1 MHGITLGCQGFA
13 LVLLVPMYGVTKP
26 LFGVPASADEQIFG
40 AAGEAESNGNATK
53 VSDSFNGISNISYRA
68 PQNDSNYYNYAN
80 AIQGPDR
87 LDNMGFTH
95 YDEFKMENPNQQNE
109 VTEL

>member
-13 LVLLVPMYGVTKP
+13 LVLFVPMYGATKP
-26 LFGVPASADEQIFG
+26 MFGVPASADEQIFG
-40 AAGEAESNGNATK
+40 AAGEAVSNGNATK
-53 VSDSFNGISNISYRA
+53 VSDNFNGISSISHKE
-68 PQNDSNYYNYAN
+68 PHNDNSYYN
-80 AIQGPDR
+80 AIQGSDR

-95 YDEFKMENPNQQNE
+95 CDEFKMENPNQKNE

>member
-13 LVLLVPMYGVTKP
+13 LVLFVPMYGATKP
-26 LFGVPASADEQIFG
+26 MFGVPASADEQIFG
-40 AAGEAESNGNATK
+40 AAGEAVSNGNATK
-53 VSDSFNGISNISYRA
+53 VSDNFNGISSISHKE
-68 PQNDSNYYNYAN
+68 PHNDNSYYN
-80 AIQGPDR
+80 AIQGSDR

-95 YDEFKMENPNQQNE
+95 YDEFKMENPNQQNQ